1 MTDNKKAEAKGKE
14 TNLWQEIL
22 REAMTKKELED
33 ANIFIF
39 GDQFTGKKSL
49 LRVMNNLIQKELD
62 DNKDRL
68 KLDEGAPK
76 YGMINYTY
84 LNVAKLSENDLD
96 SIGKMGVWI
105 VNDLVDKDTFQSLI
119 KPEYLTKC
127 ICLIV
132 VDLSRPWMIKE
143 SITKWLNFIY
153 DNFSTLIL
161 KFPYEKQ
168 QEMREQS
175 KFLYNSLYSNSKH
188 QVV

>member
-1 MTDNKKAEAKGKE
+1 
-14 TNLWQEIL
+14 
-22 REAMTKKELED
+22 
-33 ANIFIF
+33 
-39 GDQFTGKKSL
+39 
-49 LRVMNNLIQKELD
+49 
-62 DNKDRL
+62 
-68 KLDEGAPK
+68 
-76 YGMINYTY
+76 MINYTY

-105 VNDLVDKDTFQSLI
+105 VNDLVDKDTFQCLI

-161 KFPYEKQ
+161 KFPFEKQ

-175 KFLYNSLYSNSKH
+175 KYLYKFII
-188 QVV
+188 

>member
-1 MTDNKKAEAKGKE
+1 MTDKKAEAKGKE

-22 REAMTKKELED
+22 REAMTTKDLED

-39 GDQFTGKKSL
+39 GDQLTGKKSL
-49 LRVMNNLIQKELD
+49 IRVINNLIQKDLD

-68 KLDEGAPK
+68 KLDEFAPK

-105 VNDLVDKDTFQSLI
+105 VNDLVDKDTFQCLI

-161 KFPYEKQ
+161 KFPFEKQ

-175 KFLYNSLYSNSKH
+175 KYLYKFII
-188 QVV
+188 